1 MCGNQSTFAM
11 NGSQIV
17 KWFAGTAPVKPNDV
31 QWISGAEFKRA
42 FPNEARG
49 FNFDLLKLTTIVDNR
64 NYAVGAIGS
73 SVRPIT
79 RRVIFVDTDKPTKC
93 GAMCRNAKGPMCD
106 CSCKGENHGAS
117 AAMSRSRFDRQTDLK
132 KTKQL
137 VSDASQTIERLKDKL
152 KRQRALDLDG
162 DSSSSTQRTEDTL
175 ELLLTQYRAVAALV
189 NENAAWQEIVTAVE
203 KLRSTLK
210 VAQSESARFS
220 RGFKGFVDPW
230 AAMSPDDRR
239 EAGKLQIA
247 ALKAMPSSPRQKEI
261 RVKLNAIL
269 AKYGLDKSPEERN
282 MKSARRAARKATMA
296 NRTNDSFTVQLR
308 WNGMGAPQH
317 RVTFKTLAQAEKEAE
332 RLHALYGSL
341 GNPEFPTMKGIV
353 EIEVSDAKQ
362 PWKNR
367 TVRWFASRVGAKARF
382 SNGERNRRLM
392 QVLANADRRIANQVV
407 SNIAAHYG
415 IPTQQVFGEIF
426 DANAEELM
434 EYVTEPVRSAA
445 FAILQQKGLMS
456 RSSAKAAFGQNDAYT
471 TSLNKPVTV
480 ANCNR
485 MMNIASEAIQYAK
498 SVGDNELLDLAEE
511 VGIEC
516 QAIKSRASRFGAKAA
531 FAANDVD
538 LWNLLA
544 KSDVVLARQNANEL
558 ATLKKYAQ
566 KALRMPNFTPP
577 AMAQHGPSLHQIA
590 TDTLADIQAFEQAA
604 YRYRNRAPWEGS
616 RAKAAFDAFNP
627 FTAPAKPASWD
638 GKRINL
644 NDKMYKVEPNGGAY
658 DLYDMNTNKKAKT
671 VTAEQLYRA
680 WSQGRITSIYS
691 RSGAKET
698 HMTNGMKAAFD
709 KNTIVESWT
718 SPKGTRYEAGL
729 WQSYGGTYQP
739 YVTATYSDG
748 GEQLMTLNEKSYA
761 TESGARKRLAAVVSR
776 MKSNYSRVGAKSKF
790 EIQVGDRVL
799 GSLAV
804 QGGAG
809 VMGTVFKIED
819 GYAHIQADPSVD
831 DERWGSKTYK
841 VPLRLVTRMSRSGAA
856 AAFGNE
862 GIQKGLS
869 RLLKETGFKAM
880 SQDILK
886 GGSDAETLRRYIRVL
901 KSKMSPLHGDER
913 AAQLLDTLDRQ
924 LMSRSGAKAKFGQ
937 VTQLLGYIESQAHD
951 QRELAKSNLRKLAEN
966 IGRIDHTDAEWK
978 QFVRV
983 AHSLGFTDSQ
993 IAGFSRR
1000 GAKAKFA
1007 NAYRQGDVLQIGN
1020 MKVELT
1026 SELRSKGSVSVA
1038 NADFNTKYGWVRGE
1052 IEIGPDGDASLY
1064 DSHRTLVAFGYI
1076 NSKSKNNR
1084 DDTCWDGYEAVGTK
1098 VAFAEPQSFRDLVA
1112 YARFHFNLNLYQA
1125 QDVAGRAGIML
1136 HMHPNKYSVEM
1147 VMKEALK
1154 RSNAALTAE
1163 QKAPDYRVGSNIQG
1177 NPTMRDSSLVMSRSS
1192 AKAMFA
1198 EELIQKLSG
1207 GWEIVKID
1215 GILHLAKGNEA
1226 IPVPSVQRAMELHK
1240 ASTEGRLMKQNVA
1253 GTKTQ
1258 AFSRVG
1264 EEEAFSLGAASET
1277 DDPAKDENLI
1287 ALANRVGREHTVN
1300 LFKCW
1305 SEGKSSM
1312 GTKG

>member
-1 MCGNQSTFAM
+1 MCGNRTTFSRTETKYFAGGTQVESGQLREITEMQFARLFPHRTDGYTTQSGAKRTPIDQRALWAEAKWRQIYTEKAQAAIASTQSWQAKTADAVRAAGGVDAWVRQKMTELYSEYPEIGIPKQRFLVM
-11 NGSQIV
+11 NSSPPQAIDRVV
-17 KWFAGTAPVKPNDV
+17 KWEKTETPTSCGP
-31 QWISGAEFKRA
+31 RCRM
-42 FPNEARG
+42 AR
-49 FNFDLLKLTTIVDNR
+49 
-64 NYAVGAIGS
+64 
-73 SVRPIT
+73 
-79 RRVIFVDTDKPTKC
+79 
-93 GAMCRNAKGPMCD
+93 GPMCD
-106 CSCKGENHGAS
+106 CVCEGKNHGAG
-117 AAMSRSRFDRQTDLK
+117 ATMSRE
-132 KTKQL
+132 TKQ
-137 VSDASQTIERLKDKL
+137 VNKETA
-152 KRQRALDLDG
+152 A
-162 DSSSSTQRTEDTL
+162 RT
-175 ELLLTQYRAVAALV
+175 
-189 NENAAWQEIVTAVE
+189 
-203 KLRSTLK
+203 
-210 VAQSESARFS
+210 
-220 RGFKGFVDPW
+220 
-230 AAMSPDDRR
+230 
-239 EAGKLQIA
+239 
-247 ALKAMPSSPRQKEI
+247 
-261 RVKLNAIL
+261 
-269 AKYGLDKSPEERN
+269 
-282 MKSARRAARKATMA
+282 AARKATMA
-296 NRTNDSFTVQLR
+296 NELFRVRIGNGTVSSAEFMEYARRFVPNVSRNDFLPTIVEKVNAALAARGDSI
-308 WNGMGAPQH
+308 
-317 RVTFKTLAQAEKEAE
+317 RVSIL
-332 RLHALYGSL
+332 
-341 GNPEFPTMKGIV
+341 MKGQ
-353 EIEVSDAKQ
+353 D
-362 PWKNR
+362 
-367 TVRWFASRVGAKARF
+367 FSRVGTKARF

-776 MKSNYSRVGAKSKF
+776 MKSNYSRVGAKAKF
-790 EIQVGDRVL
+790 EIKVGDRAL
-799 GSLAV
+799 GSLAAE
-804 QGGAG
+804 GGAG
-809 VMGTVFKIED
+809 VIGTVFKIED
-819 GYAHIQADPSVD
+819 GYAHILGDPSVD
-831 DERWGSKTYK
+831 DERWGRKTYK

-886 GGSDAETLRRYIRVL
+886 GGSDAETLRKYIRVL

-913 AAQLLDTLDRQ
+913 AAQLLDTLERQ
-924 LMSRSGAKAKFGQ
+924 LMSRSGAKEKFGQ

-978 QFVRV
+978 HFVRV

-1000 GAKAKFA
+1000 GAK
-1007 NAYRQGDVLQIGN
+1007 
-1020 MKVELT
+1020 
-1026 SELRSKGSVSVA
+1026 
-1038 NADFNTKYGWVRGE
+1038 
-1052 IEIGPDGDASLY
+1052 
-1064 DSHRTLVAFGYI
+1064 
-1076 NSKSKNNR
+1076 
-1084 DDTCWDGYEAVGTK
+1084 
-1098 VAFAEPQSFRDLVA
+1098 VAFAEPKSFKDLVA

-1125 QDVAGRAGIML
+1125 QDVAGRAGIFL
-1136 HMHPNKYSVEM
+1136 TMHPNKYPLEM
-1147 VMKEALK
+1147 VMQEALK

-1163 QKAPDYRVGSNIQG
+1163 QKAPDYRVGSNIKG

-1287 ALANRVGREHTVN
+1287 ALSNRVGREHTVN

-1305 SEGKSSM
+1305 SEGKASM
-1312 GTKG
+1312 QRAATMFSANMYYSVQATVGNNAVGERTAQTVEEAKRFAYSMLDAAKQNAGGKTVVVDVIPVKNYEPQASVLTLRG

>member
-1 MCGNQSTFAM
+1 MCGNRATFSRTETKYFAGGTQVESGQLREITEMQFARLFPNRKDGYTAQGGAKRMPLDERALWPEARWQQSYTEQAQAAIESTKSWSAKTANEVRAAGGVDAWVRLQMTNLYSDHPSIGIPKQRFLVM
-11 NGSQIV
+11 NSSPPQAIDRVV
-17 KWFAGTAPVKPNDV
+17 KWEKT
-31 QWISGAEFKRA
+31 E
-42 FPNEARG
+42 
-49 FNFDLLKLTTIVDNR
+49 T
-64 NYAVGAIGS
+64 
-73 SVRPIT
+73 
-79 RRVIFVDTDKPTKC
+79 PTSC
-93 GAMCRNAKGPMCD
+93 GARCRMARGPMCD
-106 CSCKGENHGAS
+106 CVCEGKNHGAG
-117 AAMSRSRFDRQTDLK
+117 ATMSRSRFDRQTDLK

-175 ELLLTQYRAVAALV
+175 DLLLTQYRAVAALV

-203 KLRSTLK
+203 KLRSTLQ

-282 MKSARRAARKATMA
+282 MKSARRAARKTTMA

-353 EIEVSDAKQ
+353 EIEVSDANQ

-367 TVRWFASRVGAKARF
+367 TVRWFASRPGAKATMANELFRVRIGNATVSTTEFMQYARRF
-382 SNGERNRRLM
+382 IPNVSRNDFLPDMVEKVNQALAARGDSIRVSILM
-392 QVLANADRRIANQVV
+392 
-407 SNIAAHYG
+407 
-415 IPTQQVFGEIF
+415 
-426 DANAEELM
+426 
-434 EYVTEPVRSAA
+434 
-445 FAILQQKGLMS
+445 KGQDFS
-456 RSSAKAAFGQNDAYT
+456 RYSAKAAFGQKDAYT

-516 QAIKSRASRFGAKAA
+516 QAIKSRASRPGAKAA

-604 YRYRNRAPWEGS
+604 YRYRNRAPWAGS
-616 RAKAAFDAFNP
+616 RAKAAFDAFDP

-644 NDKMYKVEPNGGAY
+644 NNKMYKVEPNGDVY
-658 DLYDMNTNKKAKT
+658 DLYDMNTNKKAKSM
-671 VTAEQLYRA
+671 TAEQLYRA
-680 WSQGRITSIYS
+680 WEQGRIKTIYK
-691 RSGAKET
+691 RSGAK
-698 HMTNGMKAAFD
+698 ASFD

-776 MKSNYSRVGAKSKF
+776 MKSNYSRVGAKAKF
-790 EIQVGDRVL
+790 EIKVGDRVL

-831 DERWGSKTYK
+831 DERWGRKTYK

-886 GGSDAETLRRYIRVL
+886 GGSDAETLRKYIRVL

-924 LMSRSGAKAKFGQ
+924 LMSRSGAKEKFGQ

-978 QFVRV
+978 HFVRV

-1000 GAKAKFA
+1000 GAK
-1007 NAYRQGDVLQIGN
+1007 
-1020 MKVELT
+1020 E
-1026 SELRSKGSVSVA
+1026 
-1038 NADFNTKYGWVRGE
+1038 
-1052 IEIGPDGDASLY
+1052 
-1064 DSHRTLVAFGYI
+1064 
-1076 NSKSKNNR
+1076 
-1084 DDTCWDGYEAVGTK
+1084 
-1098 VAFAEPQSFRDLVA
+1098 AFAEPQSFRDLVA
-1112 YARFHFNLNLYQA
+1112 YARFHFNLNFYQA

-1136 HMHPNKYSVEM
+1136 KMHPNKYPVEM
-1147 VMKEALK
+1147 VMQEALK

-1163 QKAPDYRVGSNIQG
+1163 QKAPDYRVGSNIKG

-1192 AKAMFA
+1192 AKASVA
-1198 EELIQKLSG
+1198 E
-1207 GWEIVKID
+1207 
-1215 GILHLAKGNEA
+1215 
-1226 IPVPSVQRAMELHK
+1226 ELHK

-1253 GTKTQ
+1253 GTKTT
-1258 AFSRVG
+1258 AFNRIG
-1264 EEEAFSLGAASET
+1264 EEEAFGLGAASES
-1277 DDPAKDENLI
+1277 DDPSKDENLI

-1305 SEGKSSM
+1305 SEGKASM
-1312 GTKG
+1312 QRAATMFSANMYYSVQATVGNDAVGERTAQTVEEAKRFAYSMLDATKQNARGKTVVVDVIPVKNYEPQASVLTLRG